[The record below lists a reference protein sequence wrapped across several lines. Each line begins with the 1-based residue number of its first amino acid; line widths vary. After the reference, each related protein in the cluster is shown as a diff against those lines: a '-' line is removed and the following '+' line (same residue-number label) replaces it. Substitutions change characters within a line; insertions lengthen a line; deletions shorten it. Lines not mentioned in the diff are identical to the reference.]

1 MDKPNALREE
11 EKNIYDSALRIY
23 SSIMKWEGT
32 QGHEVYN
39 YFQKNKASDLWLEY
53 IDEDDEPIANDILAY
68 LEIHDDII
76 FMYKLQDHAYLSHG
90 TTIDA
95 LQDRLS
101 DRFPDK
107 RFAITSDTLDETGIL

>member
-1 MDKPNALREE
+1 MEMDYLTLILVLLTGGIGYWYGARRTINKFQTGQLYIE
-11 EKNIYDSALRIY
+11 YD
-23 SSIMKWEGT
+23 E
-32 QGHEVYN
+32 N
-39 YFQKNKASDLWLEY
+39 DEY
-53 IDEDDEPIANDILAY
+53 IDEDDQPIANDILAY

-95 LQDRLS
+95 LQDRLE

-107 RFAITSDTLDETGIL
+107 RFAITSDNLDETGIL